1 MNIFESSLCQIIHYI
16 SVVRMTIEKIATLED
31 GETWKETEYDLQKNL
46 IYEYDFIQ
54 ERIEYWQSGE

>member
-1 MNIFESSLCQIIHYI
+1 MK
-16 SVVRMTIEKIATLED
+16 IEKIATLED